1 MIVDPTRHIIVD
13 KVDVV
18 AKVDR
23 LDKVD
28 ILVFVDIVNKVEME
42 SVGPS

>member
-1 MIVDPTRHIIVD
+1 MDMVG
-13 KVDVV
+13 
-18 AKVDR
+18 KVDR
-23 LDKVD
+23 LDEVD